1 MSNFLHG
8 IAAFL
13 IHLITFI
20 IGFGAGVLC
29 SILIIG

>member
-8 IAAFL
+8 VATFL
-13 IHLITFI
+13 IHLVVFVV
-20 IGFGAGVLC
+20 GFGAGVLC